1 MNQLN
6 LSSTHLADNE
16 LRQYKCSV
24 KGFNQQGFTLLEV
37 LIAVAIFALISL
49 AGFTI
54 LNTVLQSEERSKQRI
69 ARINEIQRAFLIMER
84 DFLQITRRTIRVD
97 GEKPLAGYIHTE
109 QNNFSASSQ
118 AIAFVRSGWTNPGL
132 LMPRGDLQSVAYRL
146 NDNVLERLH
155 FNFVDA
161 VVGQEPKVRPLLS
174 KVKELDFAYYDGKK
188 WQKQLRKNSIPMAI
202 AIELELED
210 YGNIRREFL
219 VAGDAPVQ
227 KAKGSK

>member
-16 LRQYKCSV
+16 LRQYKRSV
-24 KGFNQQGFTLLEV
+24 KRYHQQGFTLLEV

-97 GEKPLAGYIHTE
+97 GEKPLAGYIHSE

-202 AIELELED
+202 AIELELDD
-210 YGNIRREFL
+210 YGQIRREFL

-227 KAKGSK
+227 KTKER